1 MPRPKGPP
9 KTGGRKKGLNDELGR
24 ADTATLAKLF
34 ASLSVSTELPS
45 AVDRAGRTAACLFM
59 CLLDLRSTGTS
70 GLLARPPLL
79 RCTLEV
85 SKPEA
90 TTTAGRRLLGRQ
102 RHENGLTVEC
112 GD

>member
-45 AVDRAGRTAACLFM
+45 AVDRCRPSCRLFVHVP
-59 CLLDLRSTGTS
+59 
-70 GLLARPPLL
+70 A
-79 RCTLEV
+79 
-85 SKPEA
+85 
-90 TTTAGRRLLGRQ
+90 
-102 RHENGLTVEC
+102 
-112 GD
+112 